1 MNYEE
6 KTAYI
11 GKVFNLA
18 RAKGLCTTRAEFA
31 KLLNLNPTTLSGAV
45 SGSRPENLTD
55 KMVAKVAMFAAEN
68 GLDVDKE
75 QDAQDNEEVSVLVIP
90 YGARGGTI
98 GDFLDGIHEY
108 DCERIT
114 SPIKGADYAME
125 VTGDSMAPEYPS
137 GSRVLIKKINP
148 VFIEWNEV
156 YVLDTPNGAVI
167 KRIRKTDNPDEVECV
182 SINPAYQSY
191 TIPGSFV
198 RGWYR
203 VLMVMALK

>member
-1 MNYEE
+1 MMTIEE
-6 KTAYI
+6 KRAYVKKI
-11 GKVFNLA
+11 YGLA
-18 RAKGLCTTRAEFA
+18 VAKGLCNNMTEFA
-31 KLLNLNPTTLSGAV
+31 KLVDSSQNTLSAGLT
-45 SGSRPENLTD
+45 SRPDNLSQ
-55 KMVAKVAMFAAEN
+55 KLIGRIVMFSAANNLEA
-68 GLDVDKE
+68 
-75 QDAQDNEEVSVLVIP
+75 DAPPEDEANDSVLVIP

-98 GDFLDGIHEY
+98 GDFLDGVHEY
-108 DCERIT
+108 DCEKIA

-125 VTGDSMAPEYPS
+125 VTGDSMSPEYPS

-167 KRIRKTDNPDEVECV
+167 KRVRMTEDPDQVECV
-182 SINPAYQSY
+182 SINPAYQPY
-191 TIPGSFV
+191 RVPVSFV

>member
-55 KMVAKVAMFAAEN
+55 KMLAKVAMFAGEN
-68 GLDVDKE
+68 GLDVDKDE
-75 QDAQDNEEVSVLVIP
+75 TQTEEESTLLVIP

-98 GDFLDGIHEY
+98 GDFVDGVYDY

-137 GSRVLIKKINP
+137 GSRVLIKKVDPI
-148 VFIEWNEV
+148 FIEWNEV

-167 KRIRKTDNPDEVECV
+167 KRIRKTEDENIVECV
-182 SINPAYQSY
+182 SINPAFQTY
-191 TIPGSFV
+191 TIPRSFV

>member
-1 MNYEE
+1 MTDEE
-6 KTAYI
+6 KKTYI
-11 GKVFNLA
+11 KRIYGLA
-18 RAKGLCTTRAEFA
+18 VAKGLCKSMTDFA
-31 KLLNLNPTTLSGAV
+31 KLVGSSQSTLS
-45 SGSRPENLTD
+45 SGLGTRPENLSP
-55 KMVAKVAMFAAEN
+55 KLIGRIVMFASEN
-68 GLDVDKE
+68 NLEGDTRQEEE
-75 QDAQDNEEVSVLVIP
+75 QSILVIP

-167 KRIRKTDNPDEVECV
+167 KRIRKTDDPDVVECV

>member
-1 MNYEE
+1 MTDEE
-6 KTAYI
+6 KRAYI
-11 GKVFNLA
+11 KRIYGLA
-18 RAKGLCTTRAEFA
+18 VAKGLCKSMTEFA
-31 KLLNLNPTTLSGAV
+31 ELVGSSQSTLS
-45 SGSRPENLTD
+45 SGLGTRPGNLTQ
-55 KMVAKVAMFAAEN
+55 KLIGRVVLFASEN
-68 GLDVDKE
+68 NLE
-75 QDAQDNEEVSVLVIP
+75 SDAPQTEEEVSVLVIP

-148 VFIEWNEV
+148 VFIEWGEV